1 MHVINKLIASVA
13 LTTTLAAGS
22 AHAVT
27 VVNYSFEV
35 PSMGGSYQYDPSG
48 AGWTFSGYSV
58 IANYQS
64 GFYFSTPP
72 DGTQVGVLQSASNN
86 GSSID
91 QVLSGLASGD
101 SYTVSFYLADRA
113 NPNGTRYLANPVT
126 VSFDG
131 TNIGTYTPTSI
142 DFQLFTA
149 TFTAASASGDLMFL
163 AAANGGDLDTGL
175 DLVTVS
181 AAAPSATPLPAA
193 LPLFASGLGVMGW
206 LARRRKRKAQAA
218 A

>member
-27 VVNYSFEV
+27 VVNSSFEN
-35 PSMGGSYQYDPSG
+35 PSMSGSYQYRPSG
-48 AGWTFSGYSV
+48 AGWAFSGDSV
-58 IANYQS
+58 IADYRS
-64 GFYFSTPP
+64 AFSFSTPP
-72 DGTQVGVLQSASNN
+72 DGTQVGVLQSTGSN

-91 QVLSGLASGD
+91 QLLSGLASGD
-101 SYTVSFYLADRA
+101 SYTVSFYLADRVGS
-113 NPNGTRYLANPVT
+113 NYVANPVT
-126 VSFDG
+126 VSFGG
-131 TNIGTYTPTSI
+131 TNIGTYTPTSTS
-142 DFQLFTA
+142 FQLFTA

>member
-27 VVNYSFEV
+27 VVNSSFED
-35 PSMGGSYQYDPSG
+35 PSMGGGYQYNPSG
-48 AGWTFSGYSV
+48 ADWTFSGHSA

-64 GFYFSTPP
+64 AFSFSTPP
-72 DGTQVGVLQSASNN
+72 NGIQVGVLQSYGDVGAT
-86 GSSID
+86 ID

-101 SYTVSFYLADRA
+101 SYTVSFYLGDRT
-113 NPNGTRYLANPVT
+113 NPSGTPYTANPVT
-126 VSFDG
+126 VSFAG

-149 TFTAASASGDLMFL
+149 TFTANSGSGDLMFS
-163 AAANGGDLDTGL
+163 AASAGGDLDTGL

-181 AAAPSATPLPAA
+181 AATASATPLPAA
-193 LPLFASGLGVMGW
+193 LPLFASGLGALGLLGW
-206 LARRRKRKAQAA
+206 RRKRKAQAA